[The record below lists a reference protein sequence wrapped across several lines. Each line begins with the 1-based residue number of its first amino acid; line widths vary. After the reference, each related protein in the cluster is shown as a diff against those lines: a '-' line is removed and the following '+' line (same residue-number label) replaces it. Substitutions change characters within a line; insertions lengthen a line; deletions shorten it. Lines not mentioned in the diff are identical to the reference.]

1 MTARERVVVDT
12 SLLVGLV
19 DRSDKWHTHSVALR
33 EAFKASS
40 AEMVYFDCVV
50 NETVSVLARRA
61 RERRRTE
68 EFADLFATLISSVPR
83 QAITWIS
90 TQTECLYA
98 EIMAMVRDT
107 DGDLNFHDALIAL
120 AAREADIRWVA
131 SFDGDFDG
139 IAWLT
144 RLADADRVVETLGA
158 DKGARRS

>member
-1 MTARERVVVDT
+1 M
-12 SLLVGLV
+12 
-19 DRSDKWHTHSVALR
+19 
-33 EAFKASS
+33 
-40 AEMVYFDCVV
+40 DCVV

-68 EFADLFATLISSVPR
+68 EFADLLTSLTSSVPQR
-83 QAITWIS
+83 MITWIS
-90 TQTECLYA
+90 TRTEYLYP
-98 EIMAMVRDT
+98 EIMALVRDT

-131 SFDGDFDG
+131 SFDGDFDR

-144 RLADADRVVETLGA
+144 RLADADRVIETLGA